1 MKGQHGNNSAMHNS
15 LIKRIVL
22 LSLCGFFLAIVAIA
36 FHDQDD
42 TFLLRSRSICQARAA
57 ISGTMSKYQVDSAP
71 AATVGYLGLAAILL
85 LSVPFVYKNA
95 TIFIPSQVA
104 YIYPNKAPPVRS

>member
-1 MKGQHGNNSAMHNS
+1 MHNS
-15 LIKRIVL
+15 LIKRLVL
-22 LSLCGFFLAIVAIA
+22 LSLSGFFLAILAVA
-36 FHDQDD
+36 FHHQDD

-57 ISGTMSKYQVDSAP
+57 ISGTMSRYQVDSAP
-71 AATVGYLGLAAILL
+71 AATVVYVGLAASFL
-85 LSVPFVYKNA
+85 LSVPFVYQTA

>member
-1 MKGQHGNNSAMHNS
+1 MHHY

-22 LSLCGFFLAIVAIA
+22 LSLSGFFLAILVIA
-36 FHDQDD
+36 FHGQDD
-42 TFLLRSRSICQARAA
+42 TFLLRSRSICQARAT
-57 ISGTMSKYQVDSAP
+57 ISGSMSKYQGDSAP
-71 AATVGYLGLAAILL
+71 AATVVYLGLAAIFL
-85 LSVPFVYKNA
+85 LSDPFVYKNA